1 MNEARR
7 ARAHT
12 RLRLPPRINYGGG
25 GRRSKEHGGHK
36 AGNGTGGGSFLD
48 GRVRSC
54 AGRGGG
60 GLKGPRLVPKT
71 FDRFASFSPWLLV
84 RG

>member
-25 GRRSKEHGGHK
+25 EGARRSKEHGGHK

-48 GRVRSC
+48 SC
-54 AGRGGG
+54 AG
-60 GLKGPRLVPKT
+60 V
-71 FDRFASFSPWLLV
+71 
-84 RG
+84 